1 MTLAVSFMGYI
12 ILQRTINI
20 LKRRRCAFPPPA
32 KAGGIHARSYDWYYG
47 SPQTHGKPTT
57 KSESVSDLVVC
68 LPLGHYLYAECKVG
82 NDCLTPRQTAFKL
95 KIEKHGGWYI
105 TFSTAEELL
114 PQVKKFL
121 GVVQYTHKAH
131 THNKPIHA

>member
-1 MTLAVSFMGYI
+1 MSNLKVKDGEIQAQHKDVIAAAVK
-12 ILQRTINI
+12 LLDIN
-20 LKRRRCAFPPPA
+20 
-32 KAGGIHARSYDWYYG
+32 HYDWYYG
-47 SPQTHGKPTT
+47 SPQTYGKPTT
-57 KSESVSDLVVC
+57 KSDSVSDLVVC

>member
-1 MTLAVSFMGYI
+1 MSNLKVKDGEIQAQHKDMITAAVK
-12 ILQRTINI
+12 LLDIN
-20 LKRRRCAFPPPA
+20 
-32 KAGGIHARSYDWYYG
+32 HYDWYYG